1 MIIRNYIL
9 VILFFIFFTNC
20 KNEKHDISINEI
32 IVEVLQK
39 ALNDGCIGQLSKE
52 KANFLAISKSFHDT
66 ITNGIDFN
74 NEVIMVRNT
83 PDNTPLNF
91 NVTENI
97 VIEKVEYDNL
107 VFKNDFSESIHF
119 KLNQDSINYLKGV
132 YFNYPKL
139 IALESGEK
147 IVLVKLN
154 RVYEYPIA
162 ECLYKVDLGRK
173 NNIKNI
179 EKVDKLVNSKIRLY

>member
-9 VILFFIFFTNC
+9 IVVFFIFFTNC
-20 KNEKHDISINEI
+20 KNEKHDIPINEI

-39 ALNDGCIGQLSKE
+39 ALVDGCIGQLSKE
-52 KANFLAISKSFHDT
+52 KANVLSISKSFHDT

-74 NEVIMVRNT
+74 NEVFMVRNIQ
-83 PDNTPLNF
+83 DNITLNF

-97 VIEKVEYDNL
+97 VLEKVEYDNL
-107 VFKNDFSESIHF
+107 VFKNDFSESVHF

-139 IALESGEK
+139 IALESGKK
-147 IVLVKLN
+147 IVMVKLI

-162 ECLYKVDLGRK
+162 ECLYKVNLGRK
-173 NNIKNI
+173 NDIKNI
-179 EKVDKLVNSKIRLY
+179 ERIKKVENSKIKLY